1 MENTDLKCVINVF
14 AWFVNAGLLK
24 LAQIFVLGEK
34 VHTWEVKTQDQ
45 GSRPTWAARDPF
57 PKHKRIKQNS
67 KRQLLLH

>member
-1 MENTDLKCVINVF
+1 MENTDLKCVISVF

-45 GSRPTWAARDPF
+45 GSRPTWAA
-57 PKHKRIKQNS
+57 
-67 KRQLLLH
+67 